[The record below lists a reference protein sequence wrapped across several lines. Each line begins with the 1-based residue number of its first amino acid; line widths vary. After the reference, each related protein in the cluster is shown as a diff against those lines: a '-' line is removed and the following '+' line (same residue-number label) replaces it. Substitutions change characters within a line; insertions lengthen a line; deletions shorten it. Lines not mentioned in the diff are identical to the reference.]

1 MTLRILAFLFDYRS
15 APELFLSKDSL
26 LRIKTYYLQ
35 YLKTIETQIMA
46 NSTPEII
53 WKILINFEEYELWN
67 PFMINVVGDA
77 KLGSKIKVKIQTVSG
92 KQRTYSP
99 TITRLEIN
107 KELRWKGKSF
117 LPGIF
122 DGERIFII
130 EKSIDNK
137 VLFLHKEIF
146 TGLGVKLVGDKLDED
161 LRESFEKMNIALKS
175 RAENF

>member
-1 MTLRILAFLFDYRS
+1 
-15 APELFLSKDSL
+15 
-26 LRIKTYYLQ
+26 
-35 YLKTIETQIMA
+35 LKTIETQIIA

-77 KLGSKIKVKIQTVSG
+77 KLGSKIKLKIQTASG
-92 KQRTYSP
+92 KQRTYYP

-107 KELRWKGKSF
+107 KELRWRGKSF

-130 EKSIDNK
+130 EKSTDNK
-137 VLFLHKEIF
+137 VLFIHKEIF

-161 LRESFEKMNIALKS
+161 LRESFEKMNIALTT

>member
-1 MTLRILAFLFDYRS
+1 M
-15 APELFLSKDSL
+15 
-26 LRIKTYYLQ
+26 
-35 YLKTIETQIMA
+35 KTIETQIKA
-46 NSTPEII
+46 SSTPEKI

-67 PFMINVVGDA
+67 PFMIKVVGDA
-77 KLGSKIKVKIQTVSG
+77 KLGSKIMVKIQTVRG
-92 KQRTYSP
+92 KQRTYYP

-130 EKSIDNK
+130 EKSTDNK
-137 VLFLHKEIF
+137 VSFIHKEIF

-161 LRESFEKMNIALKS
+161 LRESFDKMNIALKTK
-175 RAENF
+175 AENI